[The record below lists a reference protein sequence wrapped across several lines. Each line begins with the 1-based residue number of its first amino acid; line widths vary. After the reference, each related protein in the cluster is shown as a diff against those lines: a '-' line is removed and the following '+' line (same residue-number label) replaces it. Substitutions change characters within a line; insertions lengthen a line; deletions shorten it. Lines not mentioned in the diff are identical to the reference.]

1 MLSSFLYR
9 WGNRGS
15 QASNNLPRLE
25 STKAKSCLVLN
36 PSCMM
41 GWLFIFQEEDNGIR
55 VSNAVF
61 IYVSVYISSPP
72 VCDCSE
78 FWRGGQVFWSWS
90 YRWFVSCSI
99 WTLETKLRSSWRETS
114 IRNLLNSL
122 SSPDNRMFSHLQ
134 SPPSPRFCSK
144 KNEGK
149 GLWRWNNVG
158 IL

>member
-15 QASNNLPRLE
+15 QASNNLPRLG

-55 VSNAVF
+55 VLNAGFYLCVCVHKFTPCVWLLRSLKRGSSFLELELQVVF
-61 IYVSVYISSPP
+61 ELL
-72 VCDCSE
+72 DLDA
-78 FWRGGQVFWSWS
+78 GNQ
-90 YRWFVSCSI
+90 
-99 WTLETKLRSSWRETS
+99 TRSSWRETS

-144 KNEGK
+144 KKKKWRK
-149 GLWRWNNVG
+149 GSMEME
-158 IL
+158 